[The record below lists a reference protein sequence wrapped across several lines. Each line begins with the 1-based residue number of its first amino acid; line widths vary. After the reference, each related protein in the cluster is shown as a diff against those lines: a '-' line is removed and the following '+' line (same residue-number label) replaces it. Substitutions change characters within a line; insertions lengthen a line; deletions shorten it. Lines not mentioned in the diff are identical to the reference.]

1 MTANTNR
8 LDEAAVGAGYPG
20 AFEPGRL
27 LAAEPMTARMLPGVP
42 LPARAWRIKYTSTT
56 ASGAPTQVSGTV
68 LVPNTPWRGPG
79 SRPLVGYAVGT
90 QGLASTVAAAS
101 WQLRFGLEYESVFL
115 HAALRRGWA
124 LAITDYP
131 GLGTPGL
138 HPYVM
143 GRALGPAVLDSMRA
157 ARRLPE
163 ADLDPDGPLGVYG
176 YSEGGNAAGWALQLQ
191 PDYAPDLPLAG
202 GVVGS
207 APADMVD
214 MVKFLDGTPY
224 AFLLFYGVLGIE
236 AAYPELNV
244 LQHLKPQG
252 RALAALF
259 RRTHVAAAAVLGIG
273 VGLVVPTKV
282 STFCHRPPFDV
293 PEVKARLLENRL
305 GGIAPA
311 TPVLVAGGTS
321 EQVIPYPQ
329 AVRLAEEW
337 EALGAD
343 VTMHTMRGREHIG
356 GAMAFAGPAMR
367 FLSERFT
374 EEADAPV
381 LLRGA

>member
-8 LDEAAVGAGYPG
+8 FDEAAVGAGYPG

-27 LAAEPMTARMLPGVP
+27 LGAEPMIARMLPGIR
-42 LPARAWRIKYTSTT
+42 LPARAWRTSYTSTT
-56 ASGAPTQVSGTV
+56 ATGAPTHVTGTV

-90 QGLASTVAAAS
+90 QGLAGTVAAAS

-115 HAALRRGWA
+115 RAALRRGWA

-143 GRALGPAVLDSMRA
+143 GRALGPAVLDIMRA
-157 ARRLPE
+157 ARRLPD
-163 ADLDPDGPLGVYG
+163 ADLDPDGPLGIYG

-214 MVKFLDGTPY
+214 MVRFLDGTPF

-244 LQHLKPQG
+244 LQHLKPHG

-259 RRTHVAAAAVLGIG
+259 RRTHIAAAAMLGIG
-273 VGLVVPTKV
+273 AGVVVPTKV
-282 STFCHRPPFDV
+282 STFCHRPPFEV

-311 TPVLVAGGTS
+311 APVLVAGGTG

-329 AVRLAEEW
+329 AVRLAEDW
-337 EALGAD
+337 EASGAE
-343 VTMHTMRGREHIG
+343 VTMRTLHGREHIG

-374 EEADAPV
+374 EQADAPV
-381 LLRGA
+381 LRRGA